1 MPDAPEEPDCLTAFL
16 VVQASDG
23 NWYATPHLTPT
34 PIPMRPPEVH
44 EMKSGCTDVVS
55 DIEASKVA
63 QIVISQMLSV
73 TAKMR
78 EEAHAADLAA
88 RLRM

>member
-1 MPDAPEEPDCLTAFL
+1 MPDEPQEPDCITAFL
-16 VVQASDG
+16 VVQAADG
-23 NWYATPHLTPT
+23 NWYATPHLTPAPT
-34 PIPMRPPEVH
+34 PMRPPEVH
-44 EMKSGCTDVVS
+44 EMKSGCSDVVS

-73 TAKMR
+73 TTKMR
-78 EEAHAADLAA
+78 EQAQAEDLTA